1 MRKPSL
7 FGIATVLVLAAML
20 VFVVSL
26 AADIDLNFATAAG
39 VLAPLGLG

>member
-1 MRKPSL
+1 MRRPSL

-26 AADIDLNFATAAG
+26 AADIKLEFATVSG